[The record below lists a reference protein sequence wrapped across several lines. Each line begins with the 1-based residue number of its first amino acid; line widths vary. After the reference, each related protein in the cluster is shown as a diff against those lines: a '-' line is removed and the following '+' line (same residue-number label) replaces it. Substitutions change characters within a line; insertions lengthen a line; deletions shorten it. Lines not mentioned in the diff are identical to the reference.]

1 MINDLNA
8 TSTVDVARAALI
20 AGANKFGV
28 PLNDQTALAKYALAN
43 HLGVP
48 LTDEFPFTVN
58 GTNYVG
64 QVWSQAV
71 VYVKIG
77 DWGNVQRT

>member
-8 TSTVDVARAALI
+8 APVVDVARAALV

-28 PLNDQTALAKYALAN
+28 PLNDQTALAKYAIAN
-43 HLGVP
+43 RLGIP
-48 LTDEFPFTVN
+48 LTDEFQFTAN
-58 GTNYVG
+58 GVNYVG
-64 QVWSQAV
+64 QVWSSAV
-71 VYVKIG
+71 VYVKVG